1 MLIFFIDVTFLTY
14 HFLKFKLLS
23 TNEYVLIVNKVRI
36 KNRSMLFQMKTIQL
50 LLNVMIFVFFNR
62 KILVNMNI

>member
-1 MLIFFIDVTFLTY
+1 M
-14 HFLKFKLLS
+14 FKLLS